1 MNKKYCALLSVFL
14 LVGCSEK
21 NSQSTTSTSTPKEIV
36 FEEYSFAQ
44 MDKNYEEAG
53 VCPDKILS
61 TYVPS
66 YTNTTFTL
74 NYHGMNRGR
83 GENEVIIYNVGSQSN
98 CNAWGYEVAVNKE
111 GYVVEVKSLV
121 TIPEDGFAI
130 SGHGT
135 DNIDFITANFK
146 VGQKVSY
153 ENGVITVIDNPYESR
168 MFELNAST
176 IAFQA
181 SYKEKFDRLENI
193 DYSVKDDVDTL
204 CNCSLKAQNALNT
217 YHENKSTDALKAF
230 MSYSSYFKKIA
241 EDGTKKLF
249 PSRTVEAH
257 GVWHRPNERNV
268 TAIRNFLNLMK
279 KANMNIIYLETD
291 DDSGLTYTDSKYP
304 LSPVLKNKYEGYPDY
319 LTAFIAEAH
328 KMEIEVHAWDKV
340 FYVLKE
346 IYNDHPD
353 WQMYYYNNGN
363 YKKNMDSTGL
373 SFFDPGIEGVKN
385 YVVNKIDYI
394 LSKYDFDGYQFDYI
408 RYPTGNADI
417 STSSGY
423 SQEAISNFGKTP
435 STSNYS
441 EWSRFRMQQVTETV
455 KRAVQLIRKKHKHI
469 KTSIAV
475 VSDSNAAKTNN
486 LQDWRTWVDND
497 YIDIVDL
504 MSYHYDA
511 SLVARD
517 TIALKNISRNRTFNY
532 TGISPTYSSLPDIEN
547 VNQIDATNLAGAH
560 GTVIFA
566 AHNIVNKPI
575 IATLL
580 SQASYRLPSVLPH
593 RDLYKVLNASFS
605 EILYKYDNIYI
616 PNQAATFNQKEALK
630 EEFITILKM
639 SLNTIAEMQ
648 NIQAVLKNISLN
660 DYGNQVVAQ
669 RIKDDFDYLDEI
681 ITIHI
686 KQYGK

>member
-21 NSQSTTSTSTPKEIV
+21 NSQSTTSTSTPQEIV

-153 ENGVITVIDNPYESR
+153 ENGVITVIDNLYESR

-176 IAFQA
+176 IAFQS

-217 YHENKSTDALKAF
+217 YYENKSTDALKAF

-249 PSRTVEAH
+249 HTEYKYASNKYTDNKYLISLRRHFEYYLSIENI
-257 GVWHRPNERNV
+257 RQNENLDKEF
-268 TAIRNFLNLMK
+268 IRITISDIYLVRLIFRQVSSWFFSIEYKNLY
-279 KANMNIIYLETD
+279 KANGKRLEIVKKITNATVPLRDKYLELEPIVISYENEDIKGVRLYLSSRNNFTD
-291 DDSGLTYTDSKYP
+291 IS
-304 LSPVLKNKYEGYPDY
+304 
-319 LTAFIAEAH
+319 AE
-328 KMEIEVHAWDKV
+328 K
-340 FYVLKE
+340 F
-346 IYNDHPD
+346 
-353 WQMYYYNNGN
+353 
-363 YKKNMDSTGL
+363 TGL
-373 SFFDPGIEGVKN
+373 VYIIE
-385 YVVNKIDYI
+385 
-394 LSKYDFDGYQFDYI
+394 
-408 RYPTGNADI
+408 
-417 STSSGY
+417 
-423 SQEAISNFGKTP
+423 
-435 STSNYS
+435 
-441 EWSRFRMQQVTETV
+441 
-455 KRAVQLIRKKHKHI
+455 
-469 KTSIAV
+469 SI
-475 VSDSNAAKTNN
+475 NM
-486 LQDWRTWVDND
+486 
-497 YIDIVDL
+497 YE
-504 MSYHYDA
+504 A
-511 SLVARD
+511 SLLQ
-517 TIALKNISRNRTFNY
+517 INYLQFWNQFN
-532 TGISPTYSSLPDIEN
+532 G
-547 VNQIDATNLAGAH
+547 V
-560 GTVIFA
+560 
-566 AHNIVNKPI
+566 
-575 IATLL
+575 
-580 SQASYRLPSVLPH
+580 
-593 RDLYKVLNASFS
+593 
-605 EILYKYDNIYI
+605 
-616 PNQAATFNQKEALK
+616 
-630 EEFITILKM
+630 
-639 SLNTIAEMQ
+639 
-648 NIQAVLKNISLN
+648 
-660 DYGNQVVAQ
+660 
-669 RIKDDFDYLDEI
+669 
-681 ITIHI
+681 
-686 KQYGK
+686 